1 LRDAWGQAISDY
13 IRPVFERFDNKVYGG
28 ARSVPS
34 PRSRGE
40 GKSEGRFRLTAACS
54 SVREREKER
63 AVDDP
68 TSLPDGVARGGT
80 ELMLARLRAALPA
93 DLLGKFQIVAS
104 RFVGPLDGS
113 KLRIAWIHDLAGDP
127 LLGYLKNEGWKR
139 FHLLVF
145 VSNWQMQTFIRA
157 YGIPW
162 SRCIVMEN
170 AIPPIAGV
178 TFDRPTPTI
187 RLIYTPT
194 PHRGLNIRLGA
205 FPTLLQEFPNLELDV
220 FSSFRLYGSEGR
232 DAEFEPL
239 FRFCRQH
246 PKIRY
251 HGTQPN
257 AVVREALT
265 RAHVFAYPSVWPETS
280 CLCLIE
286 AMSAGL
292 VCVHSN
298 LGALFETA
306 AHWTQI
312 YPFHEDPAGIRRRRP
327 GSASARAEALA
338 DRVYDWNVRKR
349 QWEGLLRQ
357 MLSWPRDFGA
367 TA

>member
-1 LRDAWGQAISDY
+1 
-13 IRPVFERFDNKVYGG
+13 
-28 ARSVPS
+28 
-34 PRSRGE
+34 
-40 GKSEGRFRLTAACS
+40 
-54 SVREREKER
+54 
-63 AVDDP
+63 
-68 TSLPDGVARGGT
+68 
-80 ELMLARLRAALPA
+80 
-93 DLLGKFQIVAS
+93 
-104 RFVGPLDGS
+104 
-113 KLRIAWIHDLAGDP
+113 
-127 LLGYLKNEGWKR
+127 
-139 FHLLVF
+139 
-145 VSNWQMQTFIRA
+145 MQTFIRA

-194 PHRGLNIRLGA
+194 PHRGLNILLGA
-205 FPTLLQEFPNLELDV
+205 FPTLLREFPNLELDV

-239 FRFCRQH
+239 LRFSRQH

-251 HGTQPN
+251 QGTQPN

-306 AHWTQI
+306 AHWAQI
-312 YPFHEDPAGIRRRRP
+312 YPFHEDPASHAALFTDAMQRP
-327 GSASARAEALA
+327 LREFAGGALGQRLHEQKLYA

-349 QWEGLLRQ
+349 PWEGLLRQ
-357 MLSWPRDFGA
+357 ILSWPRDFGA
-367 TA
+367 